1 MRELEY
7 KRQGIIWRLAS
18 TYGPLHEFETET
30 DICTYWRAVLKGSF
44 LVALLTLLAV
54 TISAG
59 VADFG
64 AWLAAMVVCQLYIA
78 PEIGAFVVS
87 VLFGFAIIACTVG
100 GAFYLKQKT
109 GVHAPR
115 FMTEAYASWKDKT
128 CVKVNLT

>member
-1 MRELEY
+1 MRELQY
-7 KRQGIIWRLAS
+7 QKRGIIWRLAS

-44 LVALLTLLAV
+44 LAMLLTALAMLV
-54 TISAG
+54 SAG

-64 AWLAAMVVCQLYIA
+64 AWLVAMVSAGAYID
-78 PEIGAFVVS
+78 PQVGAFVVS
-87 VLFGFAIIACTVG
+87 VVLGFVAVAGVVG
-100 GAFYLKQKT
+100 GTFYLKQKT

-128 CVKVNLT
+128 CVKVNLA